1 MLTLPMTAFGGY
13 KIPTVSIQSI
23 QYFSDFHV
31 EAFEIF
37 YISNL
42 MQDKK
47 KLLAAA
53 SLPVVFNLEAIVD

>member
-1 MLTLPMTAFGGY
+1 VVTKFQP
-13 KIPTVSIQSI
+13 VSIQSI

-53 SLPVVFNLEAIVD
+53 SLPVVFNLGAVVD